1 MPFFEGLGT
10 GGEKTAVVIDLGTA
24 YTKCGFAGESGPRCI
39 IPSEIQ
45 RSGQAVKVVQHNM
58 NTEELYLNLKKFI
71 HMLYFRHL
79 LVNPR
84 DRRVVIIESVL
95 CPSHFRDTLTRVLFK
110 HFEVPSVLFAPSHL
124 MAILTLGIDSALVLD
139 CGYTETLALPVSFT
153 RDPRPEPRAAPLQSG
168 IRGTVY

>member
-1 MPFFEGLGT
+1 MPLFEGLGT

-45 RSGQAVKVVQHNM
+45 RTGQAVKVVQHNI
-58 NTEELYLNLKKFI
+58 NTEELYSNLKEFI

-124 MAILTLGIDSALVLD
+124 MALLTLGIDSALVLD

-153 RDPRPEPRAAPLQSG
+153 
-168 IRGTVY
+168 